1 MSGPALI
8 HSVGSKVWIKDPV
21 ESWVKAEVVQ
31 LDGDQLTVKVEET
44 GDTRKCAAE
53 DCPLQNLDARG
64 VEVRTTSV
72 CSFSFASH
80 GYPPHQLATRFNSCK
95 QAVTTRSRHE
105 MQPTALACRT
115 STYTTVSGL
124 RHGPVR
130 QCAASHVRDAAAAY
144 CSRQHVQGCEQTHC
158 SASWPAAMQ
167 HLGHC
172 SSSTTIP
179 AQLQPP
185 FVSGADVW
193 NASPSWPAGY
203 DPAVLPA

>member
-64 VEVRTTSV
+64 VEVRTTPV
-72 CSFSFASH
+72 CSCSFASH
-80 GYPPHQLATRFNSCK
+80 GYLPHQLAARFNSCK
-95 QAVTTRSRHE
+95 QALRTRSRHE
-105 MQPTALACRT
+105 MQPATLAWLT
-115 STYTTVSGL
+115 STYTTASGL

-130 QCAASHVRDAAAAY
+130 QRAAMWQNATAAY
-144 CSRQHVQGCEQTHC
+144 CTMSQG
-158 SASWPAAMQ
+158 
-167 HLGHC
+167 
-172 SSSTTIP
+172 
-179 AQLQPP
+179 
-185 FVSGADVW
+185 
-193 NASPSWPAGY
+193 
-203 DPAVLPA
+203 